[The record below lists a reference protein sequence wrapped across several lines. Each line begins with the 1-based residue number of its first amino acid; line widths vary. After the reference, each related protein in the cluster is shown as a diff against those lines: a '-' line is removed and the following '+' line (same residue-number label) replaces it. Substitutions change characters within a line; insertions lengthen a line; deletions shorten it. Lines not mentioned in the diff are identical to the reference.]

1 MRLNHRQELA
11 VCDMAAA
18 ATDLSAAPH
27 AGVAGAPQGAGAGMA
42 FVRIL
47 FYAVPMDDE
56 ELSLPEGLRVAGRGA
71 RRNMSGRFEAET
83 RAPVHDGWSIAEE
96 ARPLRTELRAERPRR
111 IIARNDS
118 PDIPFDR
125 GLNPYRGCEH
135 GCAYC
140 YARATHAHL
149 GLSPGLDFESRLV
162 MRPQAPAVLA
172 RELRARGY
180 DPRPMAIGTATD
192 PYQPAE
198 QAQRITRGV
207 LEVLREFSHPATI
220 TTRGA
225 LIARDLD
232 ILAPMAARGLM
243 RVGISIAT
251 LDPDLS
257 RRLEPR
263 APAPARRLEAIA
275 ALAAAGVPVQV
286 MIAPVIPALTD
297 HELEA
302 ILAAGARAGARCA
315 QWLLLRLPNEVAPL
329 FLDWLARHEP
339 GRAARVRG
347 RLREMHGGRDYD
359 AAWGRRMRGQG
370 PHAALLARRFE
381 IAARRNGLDR
391 VPPPLDCTQF
401 APPPRAGDQLALF

>member
-1 MRLNHRQELA
+1 
-11 VCDMAAA
+11 MAAA

-47 FYAVPMDDE
+47 FYTVPMDDE

-232 ILAPMAARGLM
+232 ILAPPGAARARTGAAARGD
-243 RVGISIAT
+243 RGAGGGGRAGAGDDRPG
-251 LDPDLS
+251 DPGAHRS
-257 RRLEPR
+257 RARGDPCGGGAGRGALRSMAAPSAAERGRAIVSRL
-263 APAPARRLEAIA
+263 AGAARTGAR
-275 ALAAAGVPVQV
+275 G
-286 MIAPVIPALTD
+286 
-297 HELEA
+297 
-302 ILAAGARAGARCA
+302 AGAR
-315 QWLLLRLPNEVAPL
+315 P
-329 FLDWLARHEP
+329 
-339 GRAARVRG
+339 AARDAWRA
-347 RLREMHGGRDYD
+347 RL
-359 AAWGRRMRGQG
+359 
-370 PHAALLARRFE
+370 
-381 IAARRNGLDR
+381 
-391 VPPPLDCTQF
+391 
-401 APPPRAGDQLALF
+401 